1 MKKLKTLE
9 AVHTHTHPHT
19 QYNLLNK
26 KSMKNV
32 LLIMQKTDQLII

>member
-9 AVHTHTHPHT
+9 AVHTHTHTHT